1 MFWETDRTQNTFKLF
16 CNPTGY
22 FTWEE
27 WPICLTDIECSPL
40 PPMIPTNPEYTLE
53 SDDGK
58 VIINSLEYPT
68 YPDEIRTSNLVKNS
82 TFANVDIPKNYMANL
97 T

>member
-1 MFWETDRTQNTFKLF
+1 
-16 CNPTGY
+16 
-22 FTWEE
+22 
-27 WPICLTDIECSPL
+27 
-40 PPMIPTNPEYTLE
+40 MIPTNPEYTLE

-82 TFANVDIPKNYMANL
+82 TYANVDIPKNYMANL